1 MDYEEYE
8 KQCEIIRKDNEKY
21 LELFEEHLVKQ
32 GLSPKTIDKHLS
44 NIDFYINEYMLYEDA
59 HPVEDGVSM
68 IDMFL
73 GYFFIRKCMWST
85 PSTIRSNAASLKKF
99 YKCMLEI
106 GKIEKE
112 DYDYMCEDIKERMP
126 EWLDDCEQYN
136 DPNALNPFAFF

>member
-1 MDYEEYE
+1 
-8 KQCEIIRKDNEKY
+8 
-21 LELFEEHLVKQ
+21 
-32 GLSPKTIDKHLS
+32 
-44 NIDFYINEYMLYEDA
+44 
-59 HPVEDGVSM
+59 M

-126 EWLDDCEQYN
+126 DWIDDCEQYN
-136 DPNALNPFAFF
+136 DPDALNPFAFF